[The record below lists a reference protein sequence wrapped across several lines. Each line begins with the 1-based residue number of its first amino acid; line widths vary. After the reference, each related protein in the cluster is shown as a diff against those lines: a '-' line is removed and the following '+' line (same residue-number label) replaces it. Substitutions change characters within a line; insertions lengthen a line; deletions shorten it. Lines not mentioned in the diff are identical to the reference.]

1 MKPRTLLLGAGV
13 IAVLVVYQHAQAS
26 VGDAGA
32 AGGDLRPGSVPA
44 AYAGIITDAGRTCP
58 QITAALLAAQIN
70 QESGFDPRAVSDTNA
85 QGIAQFEPDTAS
97 SNGVD
102 PWDPDSAIHGMARL
116 DCRYVKRFGSVTLA
130 LAAYNGGPGIVGYW
144 QQVDQTSN
152 YVRSILAA
160 VPHYTAATPAL
171 APSPGGP
178 GTVGGGEG
186 IVQQVWDALRS
197 AAAGSTS

>member
-1 MKPRTLLLGAGV
+1 MKPRSLLLGAGV
-13 IAVLVVYQHAQAS
+13 IVVLVAYQHAET
-26 VGDAGA
+26 A
-32 AGGDLRPGSVPA
+32 AQGTAAARGNLRPGSVPA

-70 QESGFDPRAVSDTNA
+70 QESGFDPRALSPTNA
-85 QGIAQFEPDTAS
+85 EGIAQFEPDTAG

-116 DCRYVKRFGSVTLA
+116 DCRYVHRFGSVTLA

-144 QQVDQTSN
+144 QQVDQTNN
-152 YVRSILAA
+152 YVHSILAV
-160 VPHYTAATPAL
+160 VPHYTADSPAP
-171 APSPGGP
+171 APSPEEP
-178 GTVGGGEG
+178 APTGEG

-197 AAAGSTS
+197 AAGSTS

>member
-13 IAVLVVYQHAQAS
+13 VAVLVAYQHAQANT
-26 VGDAGA
+26 DDTGA
-32 AGGDLRPGSVPA
+32 AGGNLRPGSVPA

-85 QGIAQFEPDTAS
+85 QGIAQFEPDTAG

-116 DCRYVKRFGSVTLA
+116 DCRYVHRFGSVELA

-144 QQVDQTSN
+144 QSVDQTSN

-160 VPHYTAATPAL
+160 VPHYTADTPAPV
-171 APSPGGP
+171 PSPSGP
-178 GTVGGGEG
+178 GTGGSSEG
-186 IVQQVWDALRS
+186 IVRQVWDALRS